1 MKKRMVDLEN
11 QIALQN
17 ADLNKISNNSNQK
30 EEQLNNDI
38 TDYINQI
45 NELKNEMDV
54 LNNIITNLTEEKE
67 NNAIKISSLLHENEK
82 LKQNIKNNN
91 NSQNN
96 ENEKM
101 NNKKYEEII
110 LKLKK
115 NMLSLKEENKSLE
128 EIILKQESEVSQL
141 SSKVIEVQKVL
152 IQKDKEL
159 QESIEY
165 SAKLTSSINFHK
177 NEIIKIKQ
185 KQSQNEVNKTD
196 KNSEIIM
203 NLQKELQN
211 MKKNLEMK
219 ENKLNILSGNNK
231 NLQDKLNKLTQ
242 IIKNELNMNNGN
254 TNHKINNNANTKYS
268 NKNKSNIHSSYK
280 NYYTNK
286 MSISKPQSQLKNKTT
301 RVSVPL
307 NSISSNLPK
316 NINVINNN
324 IENYKENIKNIGN
337 NKNTQ
342 YKRQN
347 IEDTM
352 RKIGGLENEVIMPVK
367 SPEILHYRHKIQYPV
382 SETKNSKRILAGY
395 FKPKSHEIVN
405 IKYCPVQ
412 PAICDE
418 IVEFIREKA
427 FDYGISGFNEKKHSG
442 DLRHI
447 VLRVSADNGKIL
459 VTLVINSTK
468 VFPRLKDFCEAIF
481 NEFELVTGV
490 CINFNP
496 KKTNVILGDK
506 TECVAGKDYIIERI
520 LGKTFK
526 IGANTF
532 FQINPKSAE
541 NIFAHVK
548 NHIAKNFDCPTILD
562 AYSGVSAF
570 GITVSDVAKEV
581 VCVEENREACELAH
595 EIERENKVKNIE
607 INNMDAEVFFKREKR
622 KFDIVILDPP
632 RSGCTE
638 ASLDNALKVCAKEII
653 YVSCNPATLARDLKY
668 LTSKG
673 AKVIG
678 AIQPFDMFCHTY
690 HIENVAI
697 IKVPSL

>member
-45 NELKNEMDV
+45 NELKNEMEV

-91 NSQNN
+91 NLQNN

-128 EIILKQESEVSQL
+128 EVILKQESEVSQL
-141 SSKVIEVQKVL
+141 SSKVIEVEKVL

-254 TNHKINNNANTKYS
+254 TNHKINSNANTKYS
-268 NKNKSNIHSSYK
+268 NKNKSNIHSSYN
-280 NYYTNK
+280 NYHTNK

-307 NSISSNLPK
+307 NSVSSNIPK
-316 NINVINNN
+316 NINIINNN
-324 IENYKENIKNIGN
+324 IENYKESKKNFGN

-347 IEDTM
+347 IEDKKLYIISKQKIKSKTPGKLISSKNQLQEDNTM
-352 RKIGGLENEVIMPVK
+352 KKYINNNLNRINNDYKTGIKISKSNINEK
-367 SPEILHYRHKIQYPV
+367 YKKIESKYKEEKKEV
-382 SETKNSKRILAGY
+382 TKEDTL
-395 FKPKSHEIVN
+395 
-405 IKYCPVQ
+405 
-412 PAICDE
+412 
-418 IVEFIREKA
+418 
-427 FDYGISGFNEKKHSG
+427 FNE
-442 DLRHI
+442 D
-447 VLRVSADNGKIL
+447 D
-459 VTLVINSTK
+459 INSM
-468 VFPRLKDFCEAIF
+468 
-481 NEFELVTGV
+481 N
-490 CINFNP
+490 IN
-496 KKTNVILGDK
+496 
-506 TECVAGKDYIIERI
+506 
-520 LGKTFK
+520 
-526 IGANTF
+526 
-532 FQINPKSAE
+532 
-541 NIFAHVK
+541 
-548 NHIAKNFDCPTILD
+548 
-562 AYSGVSAF
+562 
-570 GITVSDVAKEV
+570 
-581 VCVEENREACELAH
+581 
-595 EIERENKVKNIE
+595 
-607 INNMDAEVFFKREKR
+607 
-622 KFDIVILDPP
+622 
-632 RSGCTE
+632 
-638 ASLDNALKVCAKEII
+638 KEII
-653 YVSCNPATLARDLKY
+653 NPHNKMEEEIDPIPILNNMNEEILKPKKEGRNKAQILYSKNILEQQSSYASQEKEFPIIESYCMLVEKEKDNKKEKNKQELNCCLTNNSNSAGYNLANYMDKDRGNESKLEAKQVEDLKECVNKI
-668 LTSKG
+668 LNE
-673 AKVIG
+673 
-678 AIQPFDMFCHTY
+678 F
-690 HIENVAI
+690 
-697 IKVPSL
+697 